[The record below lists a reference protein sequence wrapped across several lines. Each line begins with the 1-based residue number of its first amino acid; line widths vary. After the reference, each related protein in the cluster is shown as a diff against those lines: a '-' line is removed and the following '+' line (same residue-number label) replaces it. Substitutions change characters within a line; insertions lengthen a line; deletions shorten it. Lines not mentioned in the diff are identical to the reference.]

1 MPRTTVEQWQILAA
15 IIDAGSFAAAA
26 ERLGR
31 SQSSVSYAVA
41 QLQERLGVAVLEQDG
56 RRARLTPVGRV
67 LVAEA
72 RALIADLVRLEER
85 ARRLAAGDEPEVRL
99 AVDSIFPRPRL
110 FAALAAFR
118 AAFPATRVHI
128 SEVARLTVGEAFAGP
143 EPADIAIAAHPVG
156 AYFSRPLTVIPFV
169 AVAAPGHPLAG
180 TGAPVTLA
188 DLARHLVVLI
198 RAGDT
203 ADVDAALARRAGEH
217 WSVNSLEAA
226 VSAIASGL
234 GYGWLPRELIAGAL
248 AAGQLVELPLVAGRL
263 RHVTL
268 NLVPRDPDRAGPA
281 TRALAQL
288 LAGPEN
294 QAGPAATDQIIR
306 SD

>member
-1 MPRTTVEQWQILAA
+1 MPRTTVEQWQILVE
-15 IIDAGSFAAAA
+15 IVDAGGFAPAA

-41 QLQERLGVAVLEQDG
+41 QLQERLGVALLEMDG

-67 LVAEA
+67 LVTEA
-72 RALIADLVRLEER
+72 RPLIADLARLEAR

-128 SEVARLTVGEAFAGP
+128 TETARLTVAEAFAGP
-143 EPADIAIAAHPVG
+143 EPADIVIAAYPVG
-156 AYFSRPLTVIPFV
+156 AWMGTPLMEIPFV
-169 AVAAPGHPLAG
+169 AVAATTHPLALIAG
-180 TGAPVTLA
+180 PVTLS
-188 DLARHLVVLI
+188 DLARHLVVII
-198 RAGDT
+198 RTTET

-226 VSAIASGL
+226 LSAVASGL
-234 GYGWLPRELIAGAL
+234 GYGWLPQDLVAGPL
-248 AAGQLVELPLVAGRL
+248 AAGSLRELPLSAGRL
-263 RHVTL
+263 RRVTL
-268 NLVPRDPDRAGPA
+268 NLVPRNPDGAGPA
-281 TRALAQL
+281 TRALARL
-288 LAGPEN
+288 LSSPTCFGAGP
-294 QAGPAATDQIIR
+294 GVATDPV
-306 SD
+306 S